1 MLTHELTQF
10 LAIGAPGPM
19 ELFIIL
25 AIGLLLFGKRLPEIA
40 RNLGKGVVEFK
51 KGLKNI
57 EEDID
62 HADQQ
67 QYQPPPPPPEKGS
80 LQREPREE
88 RGGGQGERE
97 LGLVPAA
104 GNYAVRPL
112 LTSCSTI
119 RCRRTPQPRAAGTGC
134 GRGLPSDG
142 KAFTKSRR

>member
-62 HADQQ
+62 HADHPNQQ
-67 QYQPPPPPPEKGS
+67 QYQPPPPPPKKALYNENPGKSEVEAKGS
-80 LQREPREE
+80 E
-88 RGGGQGERE
+88 
-97 LGLVPAA
+97 
-104 GNYAVRPL
+104 
-112 LTSCSTI
+112 S
-119 RCRRTPQPRAAGTGC
+119 
-134 GRGLPSDG
+134 SD
-142 KAFTKSRR
+142 